1 MEPET
6 VDGGNRKVLVTSS
19 KIKNP
24 AEAKEG
30 KDTLIK
36 GYQQQYEKAIQQ
48 GSDEG
53 LLVPKSVGSS
63 DVS

>member
-1 MEPET
+1 M
-6 VDGGNRKVLVTSS
+6 DGGNRKVLVTSS
-19 KIKNP
+19 KAQNP
-24 AEAKEG
+24 AESKEG